1 MLESGRLYTENST
14 VLERLGSSR
23 TNVDKASNLEYNVD
37 ACDCMG
43 CGCFE
48 SAWTIV
54 LSPAGVAA
62 GMAAYAADAAL

>member
-1 MLESGRLYTENST
+1 MLESERLYEEKST

-23 TNVDKASNLEYNVD
+23 TNVDRTNILEYNVD

-43 CGCFE
+43 CGCFS

-62 GMAAYAADAAL
+62 GMAAYAVDAAL